1 MKEPTM
7 DLMLSASLKPA
18 VTRAIN
24 PIARAAL
31 RIGLTPNSVTLIG
44 AVGLISSALF
54 FYPRGHFFLGTLA
67 ISIFALSDLFDGAMA
82 RISQKGAS
90 AWGGFLDSTIDRL
103 TDSAILVGVVLY
115 LVSEGDQLASVV
127 IAALVFGSLVP
138 YIRAKAESM
147 QIECTG
153 GIAERTERLIIALTA
168 IGFEGLGVPFSLA
181 IGMWLLLVLA
191 AITVVQRILIVKAA
205 L

>member
-1 MKEPTM
+1 M

-24 PIARAAL
+24 PIARAGL
-31 RIGLTPNSVTLIG
+31 RVGLTPNSVTLIG
-44 AVGLISSALF
+44 ALGLISSALY
-54 FYPRGHFFLGTLA
+54 FYPRGEFFSGTIA
-67 ISIFALSDLFDGAMA
+67 IALFALSDLFDGAMA

-90 AWGGFLDSTIDRL
+90 VWGGFLDSTIDRL
-103 TDSAILVGVVLY
+103 TDSAILVGVSLY
-115 LVSEGDQLASVV
+115 LIGENDPITAVV
-127 IAALVFGSLVP
+127 LGSLVLGSLVS

-147 QIECTG
+147 NIECSG

-168 IGFEGLGVPFSLA
+168 IGFEGLGVPYSLT
-181 IGMWLLLVLA
+181 IGMWVLLILA
-191 AITVVQRILIVKAA
+191 AVTVIQRILIVKAA